1 MTVLRSPTRQN
12 PLLTLFHSLFKSNSQ
27 YVFQHNLLCAVE
39 IKKQGHWRGECTKY
53 LTLQVYQPYT
63 GTIIQAE
70 TLPVSEAAETPAD
83 CPCFI

>member
-1 MTVLRSPTRQN
+1 MTVLCFPTTQN
-12 PLLTLFHSLFKSNSQ
+12 LFLIFLHSLFKSNTL
-27 YVFQHNLLCAVE
+27 YVFQDNFLCAVE

-70 TLPVSEAAETPAD
+70 TSH
-83 CPCFI
+83 I